1 MEGLGLHE
9 CQQEVRLA
17 LMEQSTA
24 TMGKQVSEIYK
35 AVVGNGTKGLKVE
48 HELLKQ
54 EVDEIKGWQTRQ
66 DNQKATRWGHIIA
79 LWIAVAAVVVG
90 ELAGK
95 IL

>member
-1 MEGLGLHE
+1 MHE

-17 LMEQSTA
+17 LMEQATT
-24 TMGKQVSEIYK
+24 TMGNQVSEIYK

-54 EVDEIKGWQTRQ
+54 EVDDLKGWQTKQ
-66 DNQKATRWGHIIA
+66 DDRKETNRGHIIA

-90 ELAGK
+90 ELIDK
-95 IL
+95 VL